1 MLESISFYLTRQAT
15 NWQRYLL
22 EQLIL
27 FLVGWIPPI
36 IGIGIRGIV
45 YRLILEMEGLVAI
58 ENGVRLRMYS
68 KKN

>member
-1 MLESISFYLTRQAT
+1 M
-15 NWQRYLL
+15 
-22 EQLIL
+22 
-27 FLVGWIPPI
+27 GWIPPI

-68 KKN
+68 KKKLGRGVY